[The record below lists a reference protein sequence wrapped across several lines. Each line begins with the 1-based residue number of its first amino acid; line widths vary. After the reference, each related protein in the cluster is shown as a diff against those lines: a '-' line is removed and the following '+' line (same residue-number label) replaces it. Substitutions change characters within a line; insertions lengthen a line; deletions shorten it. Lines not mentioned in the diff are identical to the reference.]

1 MSIDELGTRLVR
13 EGRRRRDRQRKR
25 QERFQTRAAIA
36 QIAVPV
42 AGRII
47 EDNLQQK
54 AQDFFNSEQV
64 LNLNRQFNKASV
76 NGSVYINNE
85 QKIQASGG
93 NAENYFADQNF
104 AAAKTQLMDTLTEE
118 QIGGPQQL
126 NMREI
131 DIRARAIARDMA
143 VEQAREHREGLEI
156 ALNLGTKEEF
166 DSELARRLKP
176 TTPTSIVD
184 SIGRWVGTKFG
195 GKSTTERQLD
205 AIDDFKRSYQ
215 FTSTEQMN
223 SAIKEF
229 QETNNW
235 RSAFA
240 KAAEEGGSAQAS
252 EYWRNK
258 INELETMPDYKM
270 PSKTVFDSYTTAK
283 GERKVGGY
291 TVDLDMN
298 GQPIAGTM
306 QPITPVVLA
315 NDPEAE
321 RLYNV
326 QVANTLRSSFDPTGT
341 DVRNI
346 LTNKGFDLFKT
357 KVRENKRED
366 GTSISAEDF
375 QGFDEHRTII
385 KTFQQFIDD
394 NRGDSS
400 IITPDRLN
408 QLEAMVVDAR
418 LKSDYMQGL
427 YDEFDRTDVLSLQAT
442 NPEEYAASRA
452 YYEKIEANP
461 NSEEPE
467 PDFFE
472 KYEAAVSAE
481 IEVERAE
488 TRAMRVGRYELPEEL
503 TEEIDLP
510 TIDPDKTGFEN
521 PLDLTSPDVK
531 IGTDEDVTPSPEVIS
546 VATEE
551 EETTP
556 VETPELPPLPAS
568 YVALQEEYNNA
579 PETGRGRAG
588 NVGRTKSKIRK
599 ELEEWEE
606 TTKEKI
612 SRLETAIEDHARGAF
627 NRFDD
632 VLGDIVPRVGVP
644 IETTKKVLETLK
656 AELMQFE
663 EYQRFQE
670 GQFTSPILN
679 NSILAGAD

>member
-64 LNLNRQFNKASV
+64 LNLNRQFNKAAVS
-76 NGSVYINNE
+76 GSVYINNE
-85 QKIQASGG
+85 QQIQASGG
-93 NAENYFADQNF
+93 NAESYFADQNF
-104 AAAKTQLMDTLTEE
+104 SAAKTQLMDTLTEE

-143 VEQAREHREGLEI
+143 VEQAREHKEGLEI

-258 INELETMPDYKM
+258 INELEEMPDFKM

-306 QPITPVVLA
+306 RAITPVVLA

-321 RLYNV
+321 RLYNT
-326 QVANTLRSSFDPTGT
+326 QVANTLRSSFDPSGT

-346 LTNKGFDLFKT
+346 LTNKGYDLFKT
-357 KVRENKRED
+357 KVRENKREVD
-366 GTSISAEDF
+366 GTSISVEDF

-400 IITPDRLN
+400 IITPDRLS
-408 QLEAMVVDAR
+408 QLETMVVDAR

-452 YYEKIEANP
+452 YYEKLEANP

-488 TRAMRVGRYELPEEL
+488 TRALRVGRYELPEEL

-510 TIDPDKTGFEN
+510 VIDPDKTGFKI
-521 PLDLTSPDVK
+521 DLTSPDVK
-531 IGTDEDVTPSPEVIS
+531 IRTDETVTETPEVIS

-551 EETTP
+551 EETIP

-579 PETGRGRAG
+579 PERGKGRSGSA
-588 NVGRTKSKIRK
+588 GRTKSKIRK
-599 ELEEWEE
+599 ELNNWEDN
-606 TTKEKI
+606 TKAEI
-612 SRLETAIEDHARGAF
+612 TRLEELIKKQNEGSYRHRG
-627 NRFDD
+627 
-632 VLGDIVPRVGVP
+632 PYP
-644 IETTKKVLETLK
+644 IKRYEAYVQELK
-656 AELMQFE
+656 DELMQFE

-670 GQFTSPILN
+670 GQFTSPIPN

>member
-64 LNLNRQFNKASV
+64 LNLNRQFNKAAVS
-76 NGSVYINNE
+76 GSVYINNE
-85 QKIQASGG
+85 QQIQASGG
-93 NAENYFADQNF
+93 NAESYFADQNF
-104 AAAKTQLMDTLTEE
+104 SAAKTQLMDTLTEE

-143 VEQAREHREGLEI
+143 VEQAREHKEGLEI

-258 INELETMPDYKM
+258 INELEEMPDFKM

-298 GQPIAGTM
+298 NQPIAGTM
-306 QPITPVVLA
+306 RAITPVVLA

-321 RLYNV
+321 RLYNN
-326 QVANTLRSSFDPTGT
+326 QVANTLRSSFDPSGT

-346 LTNKGFDLFKT
+346 LTNKGYDLFKT
-357 KVRENKRED
+357 KVRENKREVD
-366 GTSISAEDF
+366 GTSISVEDF

-400 IITPDRLN
+400 IITPDRLS
-408 QLEAMVVDAR
+408 QLETMVVDAR

-452 YYEKIEANP
+452 YYEKLEANP

-488 TRAMRVGRYELPEEL
+488 TRALRVGRYELPEEL

-510 TIDPDKTGFEN
+510 VIDPDKTGFKI
-521 PLDLTSPDVK
+521 DLTSPDVK
-531 IGTDEDVTPSPEVIS
+531 IRTDETVTETPEVIS

-551 EETTP
+551 EETIP

-579 PETGRGRAG
+579 PERGKGRSGSA
-588 NVGRTKSKIRK
+588 GRTKSKIRK
-599 ELEEWEE
+599 ELNNWEDN
-606 TTKEKI
+606 TKAEI
-612 SRLETAIEDHARGAF
+612 TRLEELIKKQNEGSYRHRG
-627 NRFDD
+627 
-632 VLGDIVPRVGVP
+632 PYP
-644 IETTKKVLETLK
+644 IKRYEAYVQELK
-656 AELMQFE
+656 DELMQFE

-670 GQFTSPILN
+670 GQFTSPIPN

>member
-25 QERFQTRAAIA
+25 QEKFQTRAAIA

-85 QKIQASGG
+85 QQIQASGG
-93 NAENYFADQNF
+93 NAQNYFADQNF
-104 AAAKTQLMDTLTEE
+104 SAAKTQLMDTLTEE

-126 NMREI
+126 NTREI

-143 VEQAREHREGLEI
+143 VEQAREHKEGLEI

-195 GKSTTERQLD
+195 NKSTTERQLD

-252 EYWRNK
+252 EYWRDK
-258 INELETMPDYKM
+258 INELEEMPDFKM
-270 PSKTVFDSYTTAK
+270 PSKTVFDSYTTAN
-283 GERKVGGY
+283 GQRMVAGY
-291 TVDLDMN
+291 TIDLDIN
-298 GQPIAGTM
+298 GQPIPATM
-306 QPITPVVLA
+306 QPFEPVALA

-321 RLYNV
+321 KLYNV
-326 QVANTLRSSFDPTGT
+326 QVANTLRATFDPSGT

-346 LTNKGFDLFKT
+346 LTNKGYDLFKT
-357 KVRENKRED
+357 KVRENKREVD
-366 GTSISAEDF
+366 GTSISVEDF

-394 NRGDSS
+394 NRGNSS
-400 IITPDRLN
+400 IITPDRLS
-408 QLEAMVVDAR
+408 QVEQIYIDAR
-418 LKSDYMQGL
+418 LKSDYVQGL
-427 YDEFDRTDVLSLQAT
+427 YDEIGATEVYKLQAT

-461 NSEEPE
+461 NSDEPE

-488 TRAMRVGRYELPEEL
+488 TRAMCIGRYELPKEL

-510 TIDPDKTGFEN
+510 KIDPDKTGFKIN
-521 PLDLTSPDVK
+521 LTSPDVE
-531 IGTDEDVTPSPEVIS
+531 IGTDETVTETPEVIS
-546 VATEE
+546 VATE

-568 YVALQEEYNNA
+568 YVALQEEFNNA
-579 PETGRGRAG
+579 PERGKGRSGSA
-588 NVGRTKSKIRK
+588 GRTKSKIRK
-599 ELEEWEE
+599 ELNEWEE

-612 SRLETAIEDHARGAF
+612 TRLETAIEDHARGAI

-670 GQFTSPILN
+670 GQFTSPIPN

>member
-64 LNLNRQFNKASV
+64 LNLNRQFNKAAVS
-76 NGSVYINNE
+76 GSVYINNE
-85 QKIQASGG
+85 QQIQASGG
-93 NAENYFADQNF
+93 NAESYFADQNF
-104 AAAKTQLMDTLTEE
+104 SAAKTQLMDTLTEE

-143 VEQAREHREGLEI
+143 VEQAREHKEGLEI

-252 EYWRNK
+252 EYWRDK

-306 QPITPVVLA
+306 RAITPVVLA

-321 RLYNV
+321 RLYNT
-326 QVANTLRSSFDPTGT
+326 QVANTLRSSFNPTGT

-400 IITPDRLN
+400 IITPDRLS
-408 QLEAMVVDAR
+408 QLETMVVDAR

-452 YYEKIEANP
+452 YYEKLEANP

-488 TRAMRVGRYELPEEL
+488 TRALRVGRYELPEEL

-510 TIDPDKTGFEN
+510 VIDPDKTGFKI
-521 PLDLTSPDVK
+521 DLTSPDVK
-531 IGTDEDVTPSPEVIS
+531 IRTDETVTETPEVIS

-551 EETTP
+551 EETIP

-579 PETGRGRAG
+579 PERGKGRSGSA
-588 NVGRTKSKIRK
+588 GRTKSKIRK
-599 ELEEWEE
+599 ELNNWEDN
-606 TTKEKI
+606 TKAEI
-612 SRLETAIEDHARGAF
+612 TRLEELIKKQNEGSYRHRG
-627 NRFDD
+627 
-632 VLGDIVPRVGVP
+632 PYP
-644 IETTKKVLETLK
+644 IKRYEAYVQELK
-656 AELMQFE
+656 DELMQFE

-670 GQFTSPILN
+670 GQFTSPIPN

>member
-64 LNLNRQFNKASV
+64 LNLNRQFNKAAVS
-76 NGSVYINNE
+76 GSVYINNE
-85 QKIQASGG
+85 QQIQASGG
-93 NAENYFADQNF
+93 NAESYFADQNF
-104 AAAKTQLMDTLTEE
+104 SAAKTQLMDTLTEE

-143 VEQAREHREGLEI
+143 VEQAREHKEGLEI

-258 INELETMPDYKM
+258 INELEEMPDFKM

-298 GQPIAGTM
+298 NQPIAGTM
-306 QPITPVVLA
+306 RAITPVVLA

-321 RLYNV
+321 RLYNT
-326 QVANTLRSSFDPTGT
+326 QVANTLRSSFDPSGT

-346 LTNKGFDLFKT
+346 LTNKGYDLFKT
-357 KVRENKRED
+357 KVRENKREVD
-366 GTSISAEDF
+366 GTSISVEDF

-400 IITPDRLN
+400 IITPDRLS
-408 QLEAMVVDAR
+408 QLETMVVDAR

-461 NSEEPE
+461 NSEETP
-467 PDFFE
+467 PTFYD
-472 KYEAAVSAE
+472 KYREAIAAE

-488 TRAMRVGRYELPEEL
+488 TRALRVGRYELPEEL

-510 TIDPDKTGFEN
+510 TIDPDRTGFKI
-521 PLDLTSPDVK
+521 DLTSPDVK
-531 IGTDEDVTPSPEVIS
+531 IRTDETVTETPEVIS

-551 EETTP
+551 EETIP

-579 PETGRGRAG
+579 PERGKGRSGSA
-588 NVGRTKSKIRK
+588 GRTKSKIRK
-599 ELEEWEE
+599 ELNKWEDN
-606 TTKEKI
+606 TKAEI
-612 SRLETAIEDHARGAF
+612 TRLEELIKKQKAVYPDIRPLY
-627 NRFDD
+627 FDD
-632 VLGDIVPRVGVP
+632 TLPSGPYP
-644 IETTKKVLETLK
+644 IKRYEAYVQELK
-656 AELMQFE
+656 DELMQFE

-670 GQFTSPILN
+670 GQFTSPIPN
-679 NSILAGAD
+679 NNILAGAD

>member
-64 LNLNRQFNKASV
+64 LNLNRQFNKAAVS
-76 NGSVYINNE
+76 GSVYINNE
-85 QKIQASGG
+85 QQIQASGG
-93 NAENYFADQNF
+93 NAESYFADQNF
-104 AAAKTQLMDTLTEE
+104 SAAKTQLMDTLTEE

-143 VEQAREHREGLEI
+143 VEQAREHKEGLEI

-252 EYWRNK
+252 EYWRDK

-306 QPITPVVLA
+306 RAITPVVLA

-321 RLYNV
+321 RLYNT
-326 QVANTLRSSFDPTGT
+326 QVANTLRSSFNPTGT

-400 IITPDRLN
+400 IITPDRLS
-408 QLEAMVVDAR
+408 QLETMVVDAR

-427 YDEFDRTDVLSLQAT
+427 YDEFDQTNVLTLQAT

-452 YYEKIEANP
+452 YYEKLEANP

-488 TRAMRVGRYELPEEL
+488 TRALRVGRYELPEEL

-510 TIDPDKTGFEN
+510 VIDPDKTGFKI
-521 PLDLTSPDVK
+521 DLTSPDVK
-531 IGTDEDVTPSPEVIS
+531 IRTDETVTETPEVIS

-551 EETTP
+551 EETIP
-556 VETPELPPLPAS
+556 VETPELPPYLL
-568 YVALQEEYNNA
+568 V
-579 PETGRGRAG
+579 
-588 NVGRTKSKIRK
+588 
-599 ELEEWEE
+599 
-606 TTKEKI
+606 
-612 SRLETAIEDHARGAF
+612 
-627 NRFDD
+627 
-632 VLGDIVPRVGVP
+632 
-644 IETTKKVLETLK
+644 
-656 AELMQFE
+656 M
-663 EYQRFQE
+663 
-670 GQFTSPILN
+670 
-679 NSILAGAD
+679 